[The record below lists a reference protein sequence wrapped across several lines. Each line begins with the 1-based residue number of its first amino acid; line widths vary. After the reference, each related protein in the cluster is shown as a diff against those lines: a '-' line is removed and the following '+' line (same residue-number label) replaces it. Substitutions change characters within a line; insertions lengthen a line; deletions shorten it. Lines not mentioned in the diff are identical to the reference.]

1 MNDLTLMVI
10 KLAFLAVLWLFVIMA
25 VGVIRTDMFG
35 PAKGGSRAKRS
46 DKPRREPKPKPKA
59 KPRGGRNEPS
69 HLVVTKGPLT
79 GTKLNLG
86 PNPIL
91 IGRGQDATLVIN
103 DDYASG
109 RHARIYSDSGRWLV
123 EDLGSRNGTYLGQQQ
138 VTQAVAVSIGQPIR
152 IGKTVLELRK

>member
-35 PAKGGSRAKRS
+35 PAKSSKKSKRPER
-46 DKPRREPKPKPKA
+46 PRRESKPKP

-86 PNPIL
+86 PHPIL
-91 IGRGQDATLVIN
+91 IGRGQDSTLVVN

-109 RHARIYSDSGRWLV
+109 RHARIYSDNGRWLV
-123 EDLGSRNGTYLGQQQ
+123 EDLGSRNGTYLGQQK
-138 VTQAVAVSIGQPIR
+138 VTQAVPVSVGQPIR